1 MWKWFNC
8 YLSGRHDFGMWC
20 EPGAIFLRC
29 IHCGKRSSGWIVDSR
44 ANAHEP
50 HVHSHAPR
58 AAASLVEVV
67 RTTSRVLPFDRVR
80 RALNA

>member
-29 IHCGKRSSGWIVDSR
+29 IHCGKRSSGWIVDPESDRSESR
-44 ANAHEP
+44 TSIP
-50 HVHSHAPR
+50 TRPR
-58 AAASLVEVV
+58 PRRRWRPRSGA
-67 RTTSRVLPFDRVR
+67 TTRVLPFQ
-80 RALNA
+80 RAAAR

>member
-29 IHCGKRSSGWIVDSR
+29 IHCGKRSSGWIVDPK
-44 ANAHEP
+44 ATAQVA
-50 HVHSHAPR
+50 HVHSHGSK
-58 AAASLVEVV
+58 ASTPLASAV
-67 RTTSRVLPFDRVR
+67 RTTTRVLPFQ
-80 RALNA
+80 RAAAR